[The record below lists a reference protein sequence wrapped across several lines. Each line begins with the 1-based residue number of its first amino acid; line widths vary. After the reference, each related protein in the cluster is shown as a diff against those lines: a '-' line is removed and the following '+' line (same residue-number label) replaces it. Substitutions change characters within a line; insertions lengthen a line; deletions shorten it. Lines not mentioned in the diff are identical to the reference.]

1 MSPTPSS
8 RRNHG
13 ANIASM
19 ACSALQLISTQR
31 ATLNSIFERMCEQDL
46 ATGFLDRRRQSVLPA
61 LDSAPR
67 AVAERGSEQASP
79 VRPRAPL
86 FHALAHWPEYNNPDA
101 ARLEAP
107 RPCLYSLGVV
117 RHLLQ
122 SEDGI

>member
-1 MSPTPSS
+1 
-8 RRNHG
+8 
-13 ANIASM
+13 M

-31 ATLNSIFERMCEQDL
+31 ATLDPIFERMSEQDL
-46 ATGFLDRRRQSVLPA
+46 ATSGLDRGRQSILPA
-61 LDSAPR
+61 LDPAPR
-67 AVAERGSEQASP
+67 AVAERRLEQAAP
-79 VRPRAPL
+79 VRPGPPL